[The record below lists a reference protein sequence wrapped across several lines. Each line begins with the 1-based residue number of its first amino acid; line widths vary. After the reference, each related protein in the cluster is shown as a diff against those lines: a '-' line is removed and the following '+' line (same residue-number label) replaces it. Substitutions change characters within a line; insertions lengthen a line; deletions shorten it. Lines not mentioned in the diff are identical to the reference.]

1 MKETK
6 KQIKA
11 QAINEVRK
19 LYEQKMEQMIRS
31 IDALQKKC
39 SEAEASCRQIR
50 KDCTRLRDENEELK
64 QKVAQ
69 YEEWIDRMQEFCNLP
84 EGERKK
90 SFLTY
95 MDSIKKRIERDDE
108 MKAAGSFFNHYISLL
123 F

>member
-31 IDALQKKC
+31 IDALRQKC

-50 KDCTRLRDENEELK
+50 KDCARLRDENEELK

-108 MKAAGSFFNHYISLL
+108 MKAAESFFNHYISLL